1 MNEKKYEDNYLSR
14 SIDIIKRRKNKK
26 LEIIVEEN
34 NSINHDMSN
43 PDYSGIKTQENK
55 YNNYY
60 RLKHSDILE
69 NKDKLERIRANNA
82 RIGKKLQASNYS
94 QSLNNSDQE
103 DSEDKEFYKIEE
115 NSDKKRRSQKV
126 SQNLQLLK
134 LIKEKFNNSGK
145 KEKEKDEQSQEKKEK
160 EFNEENNDEYG
171 NNNNNEKNGKINQRK
186 KYLKR
191 KGFASFIINKKND
204 DELTNEKK
212 DSKLNLNQNKRYN
225 KFKKREIDSSF
236 IEGEDKSEDNKKIN
250 KSRSKRIIKS
260 NDRITLPGIDQISF
274 PPINRKGVGNFQIN
288 APKLK
293 MDSKKNEE
301 KTGEEET
308 KDEQEIFKERERERE
323 RERENKNKTED
334 KFREIPNE
342 LRDRL
347 SINIK
352 STNINSMNDRY
363 NNRGKKNY
371 KNNRS
376 NSKNNYTYDRDDD
389 SNINDICNNNK
400 ADIKDSNNNK
410 SEYYEY
416 NKEGYQIKKANYKL
430 KEIYKKNMNK
440 RTNIEENNSN
450 TPDKLNQKNL
460 NSNKS
465 NFNSSSK
472 KDFALKIL
480 EILKAKKKE
489 EQNQTELRAK
499 SQDIPIKQGKSN
511 KNSGDED
518 ENKEN
523 KKNKIKDK
531 GKFTKIEEDYT
542 NFSNQKT
549 NKNHAEGKFD
559 SNSLP
564 KKTFREEEE
573 EEEFKKDYKYQE
585 SNYKEQQQDSYI
597 KQNINRIEN
606 RKSHI
611 NMNRSMNLNK
621 YLDFDEA
628 QNGREKRFSNYVI
641 NSTSLRTK
649 YNKKIKESNKTNDS
663 SNINKSCEPKNLDT
677 QNTTII
683 KSNCNIKSLDKS
695 FDNALSRQSP
705 ISKRI
710 LTMNMN
716 TNNANNDKYN
726 SINLTCNSGVYEHKK
741 ISSPPN
747 ERSLNNELNYINSM
761 KNINKR
767 VYNKINNNNNYMAYV
782 KKSPGRFKREA
793 QNNYNSNDNNK
804 NDKNYNYNLKNNLY
818 KNYIDNNISNNNL
831 NKISNNKNSITGLLE
846 VSSIDK
852 FNTSKDTCTSNTIDY
867 FNYNYIDK
875 KNKNN
880 NNKNNLTE
888 MSQRESSMM
897 FNLEDLMVLE
907 ERLSDITIALQS
919 NNNIESK
926 CFNFWNYYYNCSLYK
941 ILEKI
946 FPNEEDSN
954 IVRLSINYELM
965 SIMICYEFSFHAYI
979 TYEDMY
985 LQLLDLINLNH
996 NNLMIICEY
1005 ILTKISPENKKN
1017 IWVTKLQELVNNL
1030 KISQVKELNNNYS
1043 LSSIQKINN
1052 NTNNL
1057 IPKIKNLLRNY
1068 TTEFSPFL
1076 QKFLNTLESKSYEE
1090 INDFFRLNILRVNN
1104 FEGSIVASSYLKEN
1118 KNFEPIPGPYI
1129 TEPNKKKYTLV
1140 LDLDETLV
1148 NFKIKSTKEGML
1160 RARPFLFGF
1169 LEEMG
1174 VYYELIIW
1182 TSATETYANTLL
1194 DAIESEKT
1202 YFDYVF
1208 YREHAI
1214 IVGDD
1219 FVKDLTRIGR
1229 PLDKVIIVD
1238 DMPQNFRLQR
1248 QNGITIKPFLGDDNT
1263 DMALYDLLPILK
1275 HIAESG
1281 NDVTVEL
1288 AKYRDEIV
1296 KKITSNISKHNII

>member
-1 MNEKKYEDNYLSR
+1 MKEKKYDENYLSH
-14 SIDIIKRRKNKK
+14 SIDVTKRRKNRK

-34 NSINHDMSN
+34 NSISHDINNADM
-43 PDYSGIKTQENK
+43 PGLKTQENK
-55 YNNYY
+55 YNNYN
-60 RLKHSDILE
+60 RLKHSDNLE
-69 NKDKLERIRANNA
+69 NKDNFDRKRKNNDW
-82 RIGKKLQASNYS
+82 IGKKRQISNYS
-94 QSLNNSDQE
+94 QNFENSDE
-103 DSEDKEFYKIEE
+103 EESEEKEFYKIED
-115 NSDKKRRSQKV
+115 NSDKKRRNQKV

-134 LIKEKFNNSGK
+134 LIKERFNNSGK
-145 KEKEKDEQSQEKKEK
+145 KEKEKEKEEKSQEKKEK
-160 EFNEENNDEYG
+160 EIYEEKNDDGY
-171 NNNNNEKNGKINQRK
+171 NNNNEKNGCINQRK

-204 DELTNEKK
+204 DDIKSEKTDTK
-212 DSKLNLNQNKRYN
+212 ITENQNKIYN
-225 KFKKREIDSSF
+225 KFKKREIDNPFKEEEQKEENSKLK
-236 IEGEDKSEDNKKIN
+236 KSK
-250 KSRSKRIIKS
+250 SKRIINS
-260 NDRITLPGIDQISF
+260 NEKITHSVVSSVSYSSII
-274 PPINRKGVGNFQIN
+274 RKGVGNFQISR
-288 APKLK
+288 PKLK
-293 MDSKKNEE
+293 SDSRKKEE
-301 KTGEEET
+301 KAREEEA
-308 KDEQEIFKERERERE
+308 KDEQIIESKYK
-323 RERENKNKTED
+323 NKNKTED
-334 KFREIPNE
+334 KYTEITEISNE
-342 LRDRL
+342 QKDKLT
-347 SINIK
+347 INIK
-352 STNINSMNDRY
+352 SKNINSMNDV
-363 NNRGKKNY
+363 NNSGKKSY
-371 KNNRS
+371 QKNIS
-376 NSKNNYTYDRDDD
+376 NKRNNYAYDRDDD
-389 SNINDICNNNK
+389 DINENDDKPNNNN
-400 ADIKDSNNNK
+400 DNNDSNNNG

-416 NKEGYQIKKANYKL
+416 NKEGYQIKKTSHKF
-430 KEIYKKNMNK
+430 KEIDKKNMNK
-440 RTNIEENNSN
+440 RTNMQENNNDDSPN
-450 TPDKLNQKNL
+450 KLNQKSINP
-460 NSNKS
+460 NKS

-480 EILKAKKKE
+480 EILKAKKREK
-489 EQNQTELRAK
+489 QNKNELRAK
-499 SQDIPIKQGKSN
+499 SQDIPLKQDKSN
-511 KNSGDED
+511 KNSCNED
-518 ENKEN
+518 ENEE
-523 KKNKIKDK
+523 NKIKDK
-531 GKFTKIEEDYT
+531 GDIQKAKINKIESDYS
-542 NFSNQKT
+542 NFSNQKA
-549 NKNHAEGKFD
+549 NKNYAEGKFD

-573 EEEFKKDYKYQE
+573 EFKKDYKYQE
-585 SNYKEQQQDSYI
+585 SNYKVQTPDSYM
-597 KQNINRIEN
+597 KENYNRIEN
-606 RKSHI
+606 RKNHI

-621 YLDFDEA
+621 YLDFEEA
-628 QNGREKRFSNYVI
+628 QNGREKRFSNYII
-641 NSTSLRTK
+641 NSSSLRTK

-663 SNINKSCEPKNLDT
+663 SSINKSYEPKNFDT
-677 QNTTII
+677 QNTTIV
-683 KSNCNIKSLDKS
+683 KSNYNIKSLDKS
-695 FDNALSRQSP
+695 FDNAISRKSP

-710 LTMNMN
+710 LNMN
-716 TNNANNDKYN
+716 NNNNNNDKYN
-726 SINLTCNSGVYEHKK
+726 SIKLTSNSGVYEHKK
-741 ISSPPN
+741 ISSPSN
-747 ERSLNNELNYINSM
+747 ERNLNNELNCMNSM
-761 KNINKR
+761 KNINKK
-767 VYNKINNNNNYMAYV
+767 VYNRMNNNNAYMAYV
-782 KKSPGRFKREA
+782 KKSPGRFKRA
-793 QNNYNSNDNNK
+793 IQNNFDNNENNK
-804 NDKNYNYNLKNNLY
+804 NEKNYNLKNNLY

-831 NKISNNKNSITGLLE
+831 NTKFSNNKNSITGLLE

-875 KNKNN
+875 KNKIN
-880 NNKNNLTE
+880 NNKNNLAD

-907 ERLSDITIALQS
+907 ERLSDINIALQS

-941 ILEKI
+941 IIEKI

-954 IVRLSINYELM
+954 IVRLSINYALM
-965 SIMICYEFSFHAYI
+965 SIMVCYEFSFHAYI

-1017 IWVTKLQELVNNL
+1017 VWVTKLQELVNNL

-1043 LSSIQKINN
+1043 LPSIQKINK
-1052 NTNNL
+1052 NTKNL

-1076 QKFLNTLESKSYEE
+1076 KKFLNTLESKSYEE
-1090 INDFFRLNILRVNN
+1090 INEFFRLNILRVNN

-1118 KNFEPIPGPYI
+1118 KNFEPVPAPYI
-1129 TEPNKKKYTLV
+1129 TEPSKKKYTLV

-1229 PLDKVIIVD
+1229 PLDKIIIVD

-1275 HIAESG
+1275 HIAEEG
-1281 NDVTVEL
+1281 NDVRVEL

-1296 KKITSNISKHNII
+1296 KKITSNISKHNI

>member
-1 MNEKKYEDNYLSR
+1 MKEKNYEDNYLSH
-14 SIDIIKRRKNKK
+14 SIDITKRRKNRK

-34 NSINHDMSN
+34 NSISHDINKEDMS
-43 PDYSGIKTQENK
+43 GLKTQENK
-55 YNNYY
+55 YNNYN
-60 RLKHSDILE
+60 RFKHPDSSE
-69 NKDKLERIRANNA
+69 NKDNFERRKKNNDWN
-82 RIGKKLQASNYS
+82 GKKRQISKYS
-94 QSLNNSDQE
+94 QSLDNSDE
-103 DSEDKEFYKIEE
+103 EESEEKEFYKIED
-115 NSDKKRRSQKV
+115 NSDKKRRNQKV

-134 LIKEKFNNSGK
+134 LIKERFNNSGK
-145 KEKEKDEQSQEKKEK
+145 KGKEKEEKSQEKKKK
-160 EFNEENNDEYG
+160 EINEEKNDDG
-171 NNNNNEKNGKINQRK
+171 NNNYNEKNGYINQRK

-191 KGFASFIINKKND
+191 KGFATFIINKKND
-204 DELTNEKK
+204 DDIANEKTDTK
-212 DSKLNLNQNKRYN
+212 IIENQNKRYN
-225 KFKKREIDSSF
+225 KFKKREIDNSF
-236 IEGEDKSEDNKKIN
+236 KEEEQKEENAKLN
-250 KSRSKRIIKS
+250 KSRSKRIINS
-260 NDRITLPGIDQISF
+260 NDKITHSVISSVSYSS
-274 PPINRKGVGNFQIN
+274 ITRKAVGNFQISR
-288 APKLK
+288 PKLK
-293 MDSKKNEE
+293 SDSRKNEE
-301 KTGEEET
+301 KAREEEI
-308 KDEQEIFKERERERE
+308 KDEQEL
-323 RERENKNKTED
+323 ENKNKNKKED
-334 KFREIPNE
+334 KYTEITEIPNE
-342 LRDRL
+342 QKDKLT
-347 SINIK
+347 INIK
-352 STNINSMNDRY
+352 PKNINSMNEI
-363 NNRGKKNY
+363 NNNSGKKNY
-371 KNNRS
+371 QKNITNKRD
-376 NSKNNYTYDRDDD
+376 NYAYDRDDD
-389 SNINDICNNNK
+389 DIKANDDECNNNNN
-400 ADIKDSNNNK
+400 DNNNDSNNNG

-416 NKEGYQIKKANYKL
+416 NKEGYQIKKASHKM
-430 KEIYKKNMNK
+430 KEIDRKNMNK
-440 RTNIEENNSN
+440 RSNMQENNNDSPN
-450 TPDKLNQKNL
+450 KLNKKSINP
-460 NSNKS
+460 NKS

-480 EILKAKKKE
+480 EILKAKKRE
-489 EQNQTELRAK
+489 EPNKNELRAK
-499 SQDIPIKQGKSN
+499 SQDIPLKQDKSN
-511 KNSGDED
+511 KNSCNED
-518 ENKEN
+518 ENEEN
-523 KKNKIKDK
+523 KTKDK
-531 GKFTKIEEDYT
+531 GDILRTKINKIETDY
-542 NFSNQKT
+542 NNISNQKT
-549 NKNHAEGKFD
+549 NKNYPEGKFD

-573 EEEFKKDYKYQE
+573 EEEEFKKDYKYQE
-585 SNYKEQQQDSYI
+585 SNYKVQTPDSYM
-597 KQNINRIEN
+597 KQNYNRMEN
-606 RKSHI
+606 RKNHI

-628 QNGREKRFSNYVI
+628 QNGREKRFSNYII
-641 NSTSLRTK
+641 NSSSLRTK

-663 SNINKSCEPKNLDT
+663 SSINKSYEPKNFDT
-677 QNTTII
+677 QNTTIV
-683 KSNCNIKSLDKS
+683 KSNYNIKSLDKS
-695 FDNALSRQSP
+695 FDNAISRKSP
-705 ISKRI
+705 IAKRI
-710 LTMNMN
+710 LNMN
-716 TNNANNDKYN
+716 NPNNDKYN
-726 SINLTCNSGVYEHKK
+726 SIKLISNSGVYEHKK
-741 ISSPPN
+741 ISSPSN
-747 ERSLNNELNYINSM
+747 ERNLNNELNCINSM
-761 KNINKR
+761 KNIKKK
-767 VYNKINNNNNYMAYV
+767 VYNKMNSNNAYMAYV
-782 KKSPGRFKREA
+782 KKSPGRFKRA
-793 QNNYNSNDNNK
+793 IQNNYDSNDNNK
-804 NDKNYNYNLKNNLY
+804 NEKNYNLKNNLY

-831 NKISNNKNSITGLLE
+831 NTKFSNNKNSITGLLE

-875 KNKNN
+875 KNKINN
-880 NNKNNLTE
+880 NNKNNLPD

-907 ERLSDITIALQS
+907 ERLSDINIALQS

-941 ILEKI
+941 IIEKI

-965 SIMICYEFSFHAYI
+965 SIMVCYEFSFHAYI

-1052 NTNNL
+1052 NTKNL
-1057 IPKIKNLLRNY
+1057 IPKIKNILRNY

-1076 QKFLNTLESKSYEE
+1076 KKFLNTLESKSYEE
-1090 INDFFRLNILRVNN
+1090 INEFFRLNILRVNN

-1118 KNFEPIPGPYI
+1118 KNFEPVPAPYI

-1182 TSATETYANTLL
+1182 TSATEAYANTLL

-1229 PLDKVIIVD
+1229 PLDKIIIVD

-1275 HIAESG
+1275 HIAEEG
-1281 NDVTVEL
+1281 KDVRIEL

-1296 KKITSNISKHNII
+1296 KKITSNISKHNI

>member
-1 MNEKKYEDNYLSR
+1 MKEKKYEENYLSH
-14 SIDIIKRRKNKK
+14 SIDMTKRRKNRK

-34 NSINHDMSN
+34 NSISHDINNADM
-43 PDYSGIKTQENK
+43 PGIKTQENK
-55 YNNYY
+55 YNNYN
-60 RLKHSDILE
+60 RLKHSDSTE
-69 NKDKLERIRANNA
+69 NKDNFGKRRKNNDW
-82 RIGKKLQASNYS
+82 IGKKRQISNYT
-94 QSLNNSDQE
+94 QNYDNFDE
-103 DSEDKEFYKIEE
+103 EESEEKEFYKIED

-134 LIKEKFNNSGK
+134 LIKERFNNSGK
-145 KEKEKDEQSQEKKEK
+145 KEKEEKSQEKKEK
-160 EFNEENNDEYG
+160 EIYEEKNDDD
-171 NNNNNEKNGKINQRK
+171 NNNNNEKNGCINQRK

-204 DELTNEKK
+204 DDIRSEKTDTK
-212 DSKLNLNQNKRYN
+212 VTENQNKRYN
-225 KFKKREIDSSF
+225 KFKKREIDNPF
-236 IEGEDKSEDNKKIN
+236 KEEVQKEENAKLK
-250 KSRSKRIIKS
+250 KSRSKRIISS
-260 NDRITLPGIDQISF
+260 NDKITHSVVSSVSYSSII
-274 PPINRKGVGNFQIN
+274 RKGVGNFQIRR
-288 APKLK
+288 PKLK
-293 MDSKKNEE
+293 SDSRKKEE
-301 KTGEEET
+301 KAREEEA
-308 KDEQEIFKERERERE
+308 KDEKEI
-323 RERENKNKTED
+323 ENKNKYKNKTED
-334 KFREIPNE
+334 KYTEITEISNE
-342 LRDRL
+342 QKDRL
-347 SINIK
+347 TNIIK
-352 STNINSMNDRY
+352 HTNINSMSDV
-363 NNRGKKNY
+363 NNSGKKSY
-371 KNNRS
+371 QKNIS
-376 NSKNNYTYDRDDD
+376 NKRNNYAYDRDDD
-389 SNINDICNNNK
+389 DINENDDKSNNTKDNN
-400 ADIKDSNNNK
+400 DSNNNGI
-410 SEYYEY
+410 EYYEY
-416 NKEGYQIKKANYKL
+416 NKEGYQIKKTSHKF
-430 KEIYKKNMNK
+430 KEIDRKNLNK
-440 RTNIEENNSN
+440 RTNMQENNNDDSPN
-450 TPDKLNQKNL
+450 KLHQKIINP
-460 NSNKS
+460 NKS
-465 NFNSSSK
+465 NFNSYSK

-480 EILKAKKKE
+480 EILKAKKRE
-489 EQNQTELRAK
+489 EQNKNELRAK
-499 SQDIPIKQGKSN
+499 SQDIPLKQDKSN
-511 KNSGDED
+511 KNSCNED
-518 ENKEN
+518 ENEE
-523 KKNKIKDK
+523 NKIKDK
-531 GKFTKIEEDYT
+531 GDIQKTKFNKIESDYS

-549 NKNHAEGKFD
+549 NKNYAEGKFD

-573 EEEFKKDYKYQE
+573 EFKKDYKYQE
-585 SNYKEQQQDSYI
+585 SNYKVQTPDSYM
-597 KQNINRIEN
+597 KENYNRIEN
-606 RKSHI
+606 RKNHI

-628 QNGREKRFSNYVI
+628 QNGREKRFSNYII
-641 NSTSLRTK
+641 NASSLRTK

-663 SNINKSCEPKNLDT
+663 SSINKSYEPKNFDT
-677 QNTTII
+677 QNTTIV
-683 KSNCNIKSLDKS
+683 KSNYNIKSLDKS
-695 FDNALSRQSP
+695 FDNAISRKSP

-710 LTMNMN
+710 LNMN
-716 TNNANNDKYN
+716 NPNNDKYN
-726 SINLTCNSGVYEHKK
+726 SIKLTPNSGVYEHKK
-741 ISSPPN
+741 ISSPSN
-747 ERSLNNELNYINSM
+747 ERNLNNELNCINSM
-761 KNINKR
+761 KNINKK
-767 VYNKINNNNNYMAYV
+767 VYNKMNNNNIYMAYI
-782 KKSPGRFKREA
+782 KKSPGRFKRA
-793 QNNYNSNDNNK
+793 IQNNYDNNENNK
-804 NDKNYNYNLKNNLY
+804 NEKNYNLKNNLY

-831 NKISNNKNSITGLLE
+831 NTKFSNNKNSITGLLE

-875 KNKNN
+875 KNKINN
-880 NNKNNLTE
+880 NNKNNLAD

-907 ERLSDITIALQS
+907 ERLSDINIALQS

-941 ILEKI
+941 IIEKI

-954 IVRLSINYELM
+954 IVRLSINYALM
-965 SIMICYEFSFHAYI
+965 SIMVCYEFSFHAYI

-1005 ILTKISPENKKN
+1005 ILTKISPENKRN
-1017 IWVTKLQELVNNL
+1017 VWVTKLQELVNNL

-1043 LSSIQKINN
+1043 LSSIQKINK
-1052 NTNNL
+1052 NTKNL

-1068 TTEFSPFL
+1068 TTECSPFL
-1076 QKFLNTLESKSYEE
+1076 KKFLNTLESKSYEE
-1090 INDFFRLNILRVNN
+1090 INEFFRLNILRVNN

-1118 KNFEPIPGPYI
+1118 KNFEPVPAPYI
-1129 TEPNKKKYTLV
+1129 SEPNKKKYTLV

-1182 TSATETYANTLL
+1182 TSATEAYANTLL

-1229 PLDKVIIVD
+1229 PLDKIIIVD

-1275 HIAESG
+1275 HIAEEG
-1281 NDVTVEL
+1281 NDVRIEL

-1296 KKITSNISKHNII
+1296 KKITSNISKHNI

>member
-1 MNEKKYEDNYLSR
+1 MKEKNNEDNYLSH
-14 SIDIIKRRKNKK
+14 STDITKRRKNRK

-34 NSINHDMSN
+34 SSINHDNYN
-43 PDYSGIKTQENK
+43 PELSETKTQENK
-55 YNNYY
+55 YNNHY
-60 RLKHSDILE
+60 RLKHADDNSE
-69 NKDKLERIRANNA
+69 KKDNLERRKKNNDWNS
-82 RIGKKLQASNYS
+82 KKRQISNYNEN
-94 QSLNNSDQE
+94 LDNSDQE
-103 DSEDKEFYKIEE
+103 ESEEKDFYKIEE
-115 NSDKKRRSQKV
+115 NIDKKRRSQKV
-126 SQNLQLLK
+126 SQNLKLLK
-134 LIKEKFNNSGK
+134 LIKERFNNSGK
-145 KEKEKDEQSQEKKEK
+145 KEKENKSQEKNEK
-160 EFNEENNDEYG
+160 EIDEEKNYDNSNNNK
-171 NNNNNEKNGKINQRK
+171 NNNNCGSNQRK

-191 KGFASFIINKKND
+191 KGFATFIINKKNED
-204 DELTNEKK
+204 DISNIDKK
-212 DSKLNLNQNKRYN
+212 FIDNQKRRYN
-225 KFKKREIDSSF
+225 KFKKRQIDDQF
-236 IEGEDKSEDNKKIN
+236 KQEENKKEETEKIRR
-250 KSRSKRIIKS
+250 SRSKKVINSKEK
-260 NDRITLPGIDQISF
+260 ITHLGIGSASYSSLF
-274 PPINRKGVGNFQIN
+274 RKGVEN
-288 APKLK
+288 
-293 MDSKKNEE
+293 KKKIGSIKDEE
-301 KTGEEET
+301 KTREAD
-308 KDEQEIFKERERERE
+308 KDEQDLEI
-323 RERENKNKTED
+323 ENKNIKND
-334 KFREIPNE
+334 KYSEIPNE
-342 LRDRL
+342 QRNKLT
-347 SINIK
+347 INIK
-352 STNINSMNDRY
+352 PKNINS
-363 NNRGKKNY
+363 
-371 KNNRS
+371 
-376 NSKNNYTYDRDDD
+376 
-389 SNINDICNNNK
+389 IN
-400 ADIKDSNNNK
+400 DSNNNSGK
-410 SEYYEY
+410 KVNPNNSSKKNDYTYNRDDDINENDIHNNNNNDINDSNNNESEHYEY
-416 NKEGYQIKKANYKL
+416 NKEGYQIKKASHKF
-430 KEIYKKNMNK
+430 KKIDRKNINK
-440 RTNIEENNSN
+440 RTIIQENNNSPN
-450 TPDKLNQKNL
+450 KKNIT
-460 NSNKS
+460 SNKS
-465 NFNSSSK
+465 NFNSSTK

-480 EILKAKKKE
+480 EILKAKKRE
-489 EQNQTELRAK
+489 EQKQTELRAK
-499 SQDIPIKQGKSN
+499 SQDIPLKQDKSN
-511 KNSGDED
+511 KNSCNEDEG

-523 KKNKIKDK
+523 KMEDK
-531 GKFTKIEEDYT
+531 GDILKTRFTKIETDFANY
-542 NFSNQKT
+542 SNQKV
-549 NKNHAEGKFD
+549 NKNYVEGKFD

-573 EEEFKKDYKYQE
+573 EEEFKKDHKYQE
-585 SNYKEQQQDSYI
+585 SNYKEQQPDSFI
-597 KQNINRIEN
+597 KQNYNRIEN
-606 RKSHI
+606 RKKHI

-628 QNGREKRFSNYVI
+628 QNGREKKFSNYII
-641 NSTSLRTK
+641 NSSSLRTR
-649 YNKKIKESNKTNDS
+649 YNKKIKESNKTNES
-663 SNINKSCEPKNLDT
+663 PNVNKSFEPKNFNT

-683 KSNCNIKSLDKS
+683 KNNSNIKALDKS
-695 FDNALSRQSP
+695 FDNAISRQSP
-705 ISKRI
+705 IAKRI
-710 LTMNMN
+710 LNMN
-716 TNNANNDKYN
+716 NGNSNDKYN
-726 SINLTCNSGVYEHKK
+726 SINPTSNSGVYEHKK
-741 ISSPPN
+741 ISSPSN
-747 ERSLNNELNYINSM
+747 ERNLNNEFNYINST
-761 KNINKR
+761 KNININKR
-767 VYNKINNNNNYMAYV
+767 IYNKINNNKAYMAYV
-782 KKSPGRFKREA
+782 KKSPGRFKRA
-793 QNNYNSNDNNK
+793 IQNNYDSNDNNK
-804 NDKNYNYNLKNNLY
+804 IEKSYNLKNNLY

-831 NKISNNKNSITGLLE
+831 NKIGNNKNSITGLLE

-875 KNKNN
+875 KNRLNS
-880 NNKNNLTE
+880 NNKNNVD

-907 ERLSDITIALQS
+907 ERLSDINIALQS

-946 FPNEEDSN
+946 FPNEEESN

-965 SIMICYEFSFHAYI
+965 SIMVCYEFSFHAYI

-1052 NTNNL
+1052 NTKNL

-1076 QKFLNTLESKSYEE
+1076 KKFLSSLESKSYEE

-1118 KNFEPIPGPYI
+1118 KNFEPVPAPYI

-1182 TSATETYANTLL
+1182 TSATEAYANTLL

-1229 PLDKVIIVD
+1229 PLDKIIIVD

-1275 HIAESG
+1275 HIAEEG
-1281 NDVTVEL
+1281 NDVRVEL

-1296 KKITSNISKHNII
+1296 KKITSNISKHII